1 MRGSRLITTK
11 GEEDMA
17 IVQVEGAFWG
27 GPGTEGRKDVLGI
40 GPVIRMTEPKS
51 IGQRSAVSRRS
62 VGQWVSGPAV
72 NGVTTLAGQA
82 PTASSE

>member
-1 MRGSRLITTK
+1 MRGPRLITTK

-51 IGQRSAVSRRS
+51 IGQRSAVSGQQAVSGS
-62 VGQWVSGPAV
+62 VGQRSTV
-72 NGVTTLAGQA
+72 
-82 PTASSE
+82 